1 MRPEHLLT
9 YLLAVIIYCLFPN
22 KSFAADLTIVYTAN
36 SWGKLQVCGC
46 PGDPYGGLGER
57 VTLIKELRKKGNK
70 SFILL
75 DAGNMV
81 SLFGDFKGKGAAV
94 VNLMSLMKYDAA
106 AVGPNELFFG
116 LEGARSIESN
126 AGFPFVGT
134 LISERKSL
142 KTAFNP
148 YVLLKSNG
156 NNALVISICDSS
168 TALLVTGPQRKNDY
182 SFLNAEE
189 TISEILRETSGKR
202 DYVIV
207 LSQLTTD
214 GNKSLI
220 EKFPEINIIIE
231 AYGNKRRETPLEAGN
246 SLIFCGGSN
255 GQFTGMATVSK
266 SGGKTVLKSN
276 VLMPVLDIKQDSA
289 AEKIIKK
296 YLDSTK

>member
-1 MRPEHLLT
+1 MIPRHFLT
-9 YLLAVIIYCLFPN
+9 PLLAIVIYCILPF
-22 KSFAADLTIVYTAN
+22 KSIAADLTIVYTAN
-36 SWGKLQVCGC
+36 TWGKLQVCGC

-70 SFILL
+70 PFILL

-94 VNLMSLMKYDAA
+94 VNLMNLMKYDAV
-106 AVGPNELFFG
+106 AVGPNEMFFG
-116 LEGARSIESN
+116 LDGARSIESN
-126 AGFPFVGT
+126 AGFPFLGS
-134 LISERKSL
+134 LIAERKSS
-142 KTAFNP
+142 KPAFKP
-148 YVLLKSNG
+148 YVLLKSGG
-156 NNALVISICDSS
+156 NNALIITVCDSAS
-168 TALLVTGPQRKNDY
+168 AVLVTGPQRKNDY
-182 SFLNAEE
+182 YFTDAGK
-189 TISEILRETSGKR
+189 TISGILSETSGKR

-220 EKFPEINIIIE
+220 EKFPEIDIIIE

-246 SLIFCGGSN
+246 GLIFCGGSN

-266 SGGKTVLKSN
+266 SGNKTILKSN

-296 YLDSTK
+296 YFDSTK